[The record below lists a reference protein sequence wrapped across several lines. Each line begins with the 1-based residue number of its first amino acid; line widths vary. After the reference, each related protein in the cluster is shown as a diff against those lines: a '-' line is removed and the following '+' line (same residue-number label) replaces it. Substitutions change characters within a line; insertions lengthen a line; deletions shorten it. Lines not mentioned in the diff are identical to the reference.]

1 MLIADSY
8 SLMEEIFVAIV
19 KDGKMCTMR
28 SRFRHSQAIKK
39 AVWTKYID
47 ITWYGHAGM
56 ANLRKKRRHQ
66 DMDIA
71 SYINILSNF
80 DISAYEDIY
89 VLQLRK
95 SMIIIFVTK

>member
-1 MLIADSY
+1 MCYVMLIADSY

-47 ITWYGHAGM
+47 IT
-56 ANLRKKRRHQ
+56 
-66 DMDIA
+66 
-71 SYINILSNF
+71 
-80 DISAYEDIY
+80 
-89 VLQLRK
+89 
-95 SMIIIFVTK
+95 